1 MAIVNFSGPNFPEIF
16 LQKISFKRW
25 LKQVGDTV
33 VSGEVLCE
41 IANGPKIAPIKTPT
55 SGVLIELLADEGS
68 MLTPRQLL
76 ARIRTEE
83 PASVEAIKETANL
96 APPAESP
103 QPAPE
108 VQPEPAHPPV
118 AMPAPEPEPEPVDSQ
133 DEAAASSAAQALEQI
148 ELISNKIEVLT
159 DAINSAQ
166 QSRVAEKL
174 QILKTLEDSATS
186 KINDINSS
194 VKKIGA
200 QLDTL
205 DDQLRI
211 IANHFLSTIDALH
224 IAQVKTQEEVAKICE
239 VNSTEDHK
247 FSAELAE
254 LHEMLAA
261 LQK

>member
-1 MAIVNFSGPNFPEIF
+1 MAIVNFSGPNFPETF

-25 LKQVGDTV
+25 LKKVGDTV

-41 IANGPKIAPIKTPT
+41 IANGPKVAPVKTPT

-68 MLTPRQLL
+68 MLSPRQLL

-83 PASVEAIKETANL
+83 HASLEAIKETANS
-96 APPAESP
+96 APPTESP

-108 VQPEPAHPPV
+108 VQPEQAHPPV
-118 AMPAPEPEPEPVDSQ
+118 ALPEPEPEPVDSQ
-133 DEAAASSAAQALEQI
+133 DEAVTSTATQALEQI

-159 DAINSAQ
+159 DTINSAQ
-166 QSRVAEKL
+166 QSRTAEKL
-174 QILKTLEDSATS
+174 QILKALEDSATS

-205 DDQLRI
+205 DNQLSI

-224 IAQVKTQEEVAKICE
+224 TAQVKTQEEVAKICE